1 MNFSFKDYEKKV
13 FGCFVGKCVGGTLG
27 IKREGKCDY
36 EKVTYYDPIPD
47 KMLPND
53 DLDLQVVNLEAVLKH
68 GLPVSRYALSENW
81 KYHVADTAPDE
92 YGCSV
97 SNHALKIFAPLSG
110 IFRNKM
116 KAGMGGAIRS
126 ELWACLAPAN
136 PTLASTFARED
147 ACNDHTDEGVHAE
160 MFLSAVESSAFIEKD
175 LLKLIDTGLS
185 VIPDGSKL
193 KSAFL
198 DTIKWWNN
206 LGDIL
211 AVRELILKNYP
222 SANWTD
228 VTINL
233 SLILLSLLSCEN
245 SFDKAICTAV
255 SLGYDTDC
263 TGATVGSIFGIIN
276 PDGIDEKWTN
286 PIGNTLVL
294 SAGVV
299 NMHAKN
305 TIDEFCNQIISVAGE
320 VQTYYNTG
328 IALNIPDN
336 FPKTCISKPHL
347 KFGSKIYEWKDGAK
361 ESLVAVNP
369 FILTLVYPDSVS
381 AYPDTENEYTLRIE
395 NPSDFDMNGSL
406 RLNLPDFWVATP
418 NSFDISIKKGEIIQ
432 LPFTVNPDG
441 KQKRM
446 PLNILAMQFTINGLS
461 FTFESGLP
469 ITYPWL
475 KENLVTGEKEIFE
488 ADNVFFTVPEG
499 KFRYTAKLFSPMIKD
514 IRIHAS
520 GNRHFKFFLNGE
532 ELYDSSTSWYGTFYA
547 PTFHRS
553 GFMKTEIKREY
564 NIIEVEFVDGEPAG
578 EFYMGFST
586 VNGCAV
592 WIDTFERHNF

>member
-1 MNFSFKDYEKKV
+1 MEFNFNDYKNKV
-13 FGCFVGKCVGGTLG
+13 YGCFVGKCVGGTLG
-27 IKREGKCDY
+27 IKREGKRNY

-68 GLPVSRYALSENW
+68 GLPISRFTLSENW

-110 IFRNKM
+110 IYRNKM

-136 PTLASTFARED
+136 PVLASTFARED
-147 ACNDHTDEGVHAE
+147 ACNDHTDEGIHAE
-160 MFLSAVESSAFIEKD
+160 MFLSAVESWAFVEKD

-193 KSAFL
+193 KNAFL

-206 LGDIL
+206 SGDIL
-211 AVRELILKNYP
+211 SVRELILKTYP
-222 SANWTD
+222 SDNWTD

-245 SFDKAICTAV
+245 SFDKAICTAA

-263 TGATVGSIFGIIN
+263 TAATVGSIFGIMN
-276 PDGIDEKWTN
+276 PNGIDEKWTS
-286 PIGNTLVL
+286 PIGNALVL
-294 SAGVV
+294 SAGVI
-299 NMHAKN
+299 NMHSKN
-305 TIDEFCNQIISVAGE
+305 TIDEFCDQIIALASV
-320 VQTYYNTG
+320 VQAFYNTK
-328 IALNIPDN
+328 IRLNVPSDFAKIPLA
-336 FPKTCISKPHL
+336 KPHL
-347 KFGSKIYEWKDGAK
+347 ANNTKIYDWKDGSK
-361 ESLVAVNP
+361 ESILAVNP
-369 FILTLVYPDSVS
+369 FILTLVYPETVS
-381 AYPDTENEYTLRIE
+381 AIPNKENKYLLRIDNSNDLDVSGE
-395 NPSDFDMNGSL
+395 LSL
-406 RLNLPDFWVATP
+406 VLPDYWVATP
-418 NSFDISIKKGEIIQ
+418 KDFSFSVKKGER
-432 LPFTVNPDG
+432 LELAFTVNPDG

-446 PLNILAMQFTINGLS
+446 PLNILAMQFTVNGLS

-475 KENLVTGEKEIFE
+475 KENLTTGEKEIFE
-488 ADNVFFTVPEG
+488 ADNVFFIIPEG

-520 GNRHFKFFLNGE
+520 GKRHFKFFLNGK
-532 ELYDSSTSWYGTFYA
+532 ELYDSSNSWYGTFYA

-564 NIIEVEFVDGEPAG
+564 NIIEVEFVEGEPAG